1 MKAGVLAVSFLAL
14 ATAASAQVFSHPCD
28 SAVFVNP
35 SSLLPSGAHADIINA
50 ENSIITKGADP
61 VVIID
66 DTVSDLTPEQYVA
79 TLQKACTSW
88 QSADGGVKNN
98 LIVFLVFPK
107 RHKVGLFMGK
117 EFEKAINASTVR
129 TQYMAPAFRDGDW
142 ERGMISGI
150 NQVGVEIE
158 AYQTAA
164 LHPATTTN
172 VVNQQATD
180 MSGLWK
186 WLDWVLGSLL
196 VLAFLFGAWGL
207 FVYYRRRRSDRLAA
221 QQNAVHW
228 RNEAAQKVTGT
239 SYTSFSEEFARL
251 SNSETFNPDTNDLD
265 ADEYSNMAA
274 RYKMLCDNIDKR
286 AEWDAPQAKTQTK
299 VKGKHYTMGVDT
311 ASAAPEART
320 DIPAGNPA
328 SVQNTTI
335 INEDRSSNPG
345 YDPLYVPVVI
355 DEPVVEREPV
365 REEPSSGWSGSSS
378 SSDTDDSSSSF
389 SDSSSSSDFSDSG
402 SSFSDS
408 SSSSDFG
415 GGGGGFG
422 GGSDSF

>member
-1 MKAGVLAVSFLAL
+1 MKASVLAVSFFAL
-14 ATAASAQVFSHPCD
+14 ATAASAQVFSHSCD

-35 SSLLPSGAHADIINA
+35 SSLLPTGAHADIINA

-61 VVIID
+61 LVIID

-117 EFEKAINASTVR
+117 EFEKAIDASVVR

-150 NQVGVEIE
+150 KQVGIEIE

-172 VVNQQATD
+172 VVNKQATD
-180 MSGLWK
+180 MSGFWK
-186 WLDWVLGSLL
+186 WLDGLLILGALI
-196 VLAFLFGAWGL
+196 GAWGL
-207 FVYYRRRRSDRLAA
+207 FVYYRKRRSERLAA

-228 RNEAAQKVTGT
+228 RNEAAEKVNGTTLT
-239 SYTSFSEEFARL
+239 SYLDEFTRL
-251 SNSETFNPDTNDLD
+251 SNSETFNPDTNGLD
-265 ADEYSNMAA
+265 TEQYSEMAA
-274 RYKMLCDNIDKR
+274 RYKQICDSIDGITGMR
-286 AEWDAPQAKTQTK
+286 DAPLRTVTKTKATHHNAGGN
-299 VKGKHYTMGVDT
+299 V
-311 ASAAPEART
+311 APAATEART

-328 SVQNTTI
+328 TVTHNTTI
-335 INEDRSSNPG
+335 INEDSD
-345 YDPLYVPVVI
+345 YDRYTGPDFVPVPVVI
-355 DEPVVEREPV
+355 EEPVVEREPV
-365 REEPSSGWSGSSS
+365 REEPSSGWSDKSSS
-378 SSDTDDSSSSF
+378 SSSDDSSSSF
-389 SDSSSSSDFSDSG
+389 SDSSSSSDFGDSG

-415 GGGGGFG
+415 GGGGDFG